1 MVVGNSVIVQYGNYR
16 TYVIDDIIYKLTP
29 NSTFDCRG
37 KTITYKQ
44 YFKENYNLTIKDN
57 SQPLLLSIR
66 RQKDSEGN
74 YKEFM
79 VHLVPELVKL
89 TGMTDR
95 ERSNFKTM
103 QEVAKFTKLFPN
115 QRMEEQ
121 NKLVDNLKQQL
132 AMTSQSPIGIGEQM
146 SVQAQIYGNPTIH
159 LRKGV
164 KPNNGDFKNS
174 MKQPVL

>member
-1 MVVGNSVIVQYGNYR
+1 
-16 TYVIDDIIYKLTP
+16 
-29 NSTFDCRG
+29 
-37 KTITYKQ
+37 
-44 YFKENYNLTIKDN
+44 
-57 SQPLLLSIR
+57 LSIR

-132 AMTSQSPIGIGEQM
+132 AMTS
-146 SVQAQIYGNPTIH
+146 
-159 LRKGV
+159 
-164 KPNNGDFKNS
+164 
-174 MKQPVL
+174 